1 MSTALPVTRRLA
13 DRDPLVGLLGWK
25 AVLLYADPCTYDRWR
40 WVQRFS
46 AGGPVRTMDAGSG
59 NGAFAMFAASIGNEA
74 TALSY
79 SADDQAKAERRA
91 AAVGLTGIR
100 FPVGDLRELDRFA
113 GELGHVRPG
122 LLPGGHRAH
131 PRRRQAPARPRER
144 HPPRGPAAPDDPAA
158 DHRPFYG
165 ETISGHED
173 GHHVRVGY
181 TPDEMEALLAEAGFA
196 DVTHRRVSGIVSQA
210 GFNLMYRL
218 NRVYP
223 HLGWIASA
231 APAAP
236 AAAGRT
242 AHPAHRVPAPVHRG
256 GRGPQVSATPPRR
269 RLPGAS
275 SGACWRAGSCARASS
290 RTSSPG

>member
-1 MSTALPVTRRLA
+1 MSTALPVARRLA
-13 DRDPLVGLLGWK
+13 DRDPLVGVLGWK

-40 WVQRFS
+40 WVERFS

-79 SADDQAKAERRA
+79 SADDQARAERRA
-91 AAVGLTGIR
+91 QAVGLAGIR

-113 GELGHVRPG
+113 AELGTFDQVYCLEVIEHILDDRKLLRDLASVIRPG
-122 LLPGGHRAH
+122 GRLLLTT
-131 PRRRQAPARPRER
+131 
-144 HPPRGPAAPDDPAA
+144 PAA

-181 TPDEMEALLAEAGFA
+181 TPEEMEALLAEAGFGE
-196 DVTHRRVSGIVSQA
+196 VTHHRVSGIVSQA

-223 HLGWIASA
+223 HLGWIASL
-231 APAAP
+231 PLRLLRP
-236 AAAGRT
+236 LDGPLTRLAGFPHLSIGVV
-242 AHPAHRVPAPVHRG
+242 AV
-256 GRGPQVSATPPRR
+256 RR
-269 RLPGAS
+269 
-275 SGACWRAGSCARASS
+275 
-290 RTSSPG
+290 

>member
-59 NGAFAMFAASIGNEA
+59 NGAFAMFAA
-74 TALSY
+74 
-79 SADDQAKAERRA
+79 
-91 AAVGLTGIR
+91 AVGLTGIR

-113 GELGHVRPG
+113 GELGTFDQVSCLEVIEHILDDRKLLRDLASVIRPG
-122 LLPGGHRAH
+122 GRLLLTT
-131 PRRRQAPARPRER
+131 PA
-144 HPPRGPAAPDDPAA
+144 D

-181 TPDEMEALLAEAGFA
+181 TPEEMEALLAEAGFA
-196 DVTHRRVSGIVSQA
+196 DVTHHRLSGIVSQA

-223 HLGWIASA
+223 HLGWIASL
-231 APAAP
+231 PLRLLRP
-236 AAAGRT
+236 LD
-242 AHPAHRVPAPVHRG
+242 
-256 GRGPQVSATPPRR
+256 GPLT
-269 RLPGAS
+269 RLTGYPHLSIGVVA
-275 SGACWRAGSCARASS
+275 
-290 RTSSPG
+290 